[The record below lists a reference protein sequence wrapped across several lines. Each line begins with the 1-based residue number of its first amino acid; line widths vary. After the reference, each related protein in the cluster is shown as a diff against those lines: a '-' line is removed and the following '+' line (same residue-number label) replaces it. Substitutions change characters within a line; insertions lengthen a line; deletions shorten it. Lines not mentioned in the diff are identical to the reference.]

1 MLDSGYYI
9 ILPKSVEWFRDFNI
23 CGFYIGGDGDLR
35 IIYYLRGTLRLYFIR
50 IIAGISF
57 STFYTSGRCGR
68 GNTYDLLILDLLNF
82 RLILCRTSRSISG
95 FRGISMSM
103 SLEYSDQV
111 SLGGVGGG
119 LLRERLRILEPNYIG
134 RF

>member
-1 MLDSGYYI
+1 M
-9 ILPKSVEWFRDFNI
+9 
-23 CGFYIGGDGDLR
+23 GGDGDLR

-50 IIAGISF
+50 IIADF
-57 STFYTSGRCGR
+57 SFYTSGRCGR

-82 RLILCRTSRSISG
+82 RLILYLTSASISG
-95 FRGISMSM
+95 FRGISVSM

-111 SLGGVGGG
+111 SLGGLGGFR
-119 LLRERLRILEPNYIG
+119 LRDLLRILEPNYIG